1 MGHHAAVP
9 GRLTVDNGSST
20 GLSRVLTRRDVLALA
35 FGAMIGWGWVI
46 LTGDWIQRAGSLGA
60 MIAFMVA
67 GGVMLIVALLYAELA
82 AAMPQVGGEH
92 VWSLRALGRTG
103 SFACTWAIVFVYVS
117 ICCFEAVALAVALE
131 YLKIDLHHVF
141 LWTVAGYDVHLG
153 WAMVGIVTSVVLTVI
168 NIIGVKMSAVVQV
181 VVTLMIVA
189 SGIVLLTGAG
199 LHGSIE
205 RAEPLFAAGLIGII
219 GVITMVPFFFVG
231 FDVIPQIAEEVD
243 LPARELGTLTIV
255 SVCAAILWYCLVIAG
270 VALLADDAVLQDSRL
285 PTADAAAAVLGRSG
299 ALIMVI
305 GGIAGIVTS
314 WNAFI
319 IGGSRAMFA
328 MAQSGMLPGFLGR
341 LHPKYRTPHAAIA
354 LIGLLGCAAPLLGHK
369 ALIWLVNAGSF
380 GAVVAYLLVAASYVR
395 LRRIEPGLPR
405 PFRLRHGMA
414 IGWLGIACC
423 IGLGALYLP
432 GSPSALSPVEWSIF
446 LGWVACGGLLYLGR
460 GRT

>member
-1 MGHHAAVP
+1 LNSEAGA
-9 GRLTVDNGSST
+9 

-46 LTGDWIQRAGSLGA
+46 LTGAWIERAGSLGA
-60 MIAFMVA
+60 MLAFVVA

-92 VWSLRALGRTG
+92 VWSLRALGRGG

-131 YLKIDLHHVF
+131 YLQVDLQRGF
-141 LWTVAGYDVHLG
+141 LWTIAGYEVYLA
-153 WAMVGIVTSVVLTVI
+153 WALVGIITSLVLTAI
-168 NIIGVKMSAVVQV
+168 NIVGVKMSALVQV

-189 SGIVLLTGAG
+189 SGVVLLVGAG
-199 LHGSIE
+199 IEGSVE
-205 RAEPLFAAGLIGII
+205 RAQPLFAAGVVGIV

-243 LPARELGTLTIV
+243 LPARELGTLTVI
-255 SVCAAILWYCLVIAG
+255 SVCAAILWYCMVIAG
-270 VALLADDAVLQDSRL
+270 VALLADDALLENSRVT
-285 PTADAAAAVLGRSG
+285 TADAAASALGSTG
-299 ALIMVI
+299 AMIIVI

-319 IGGSRAMFA
+319 IGGSRAIFA
-328 MAQSGMLPGFLGR
+328 MAQSGMLPAFLGR
-341 LHPKYRTPHAAIA
+341 LHPRYRTPHAAIMV
-354 LIGLLGCAAPLLGHK
+354 IGLLGCAAPLLGHK
-369 ALIWLVNAGSF
+369 ALVWLVNAGSF
-380 GAVVAYLLVAASYVR
+380 GAVVAYVLVAASYVR
-395 LRRIEPGLPR
+395 LRRMEPALPR
-405 PFRLRHGMA
+405 PFRLRRGLTV
-414 IGWLGIACC
+414 GWLGIACC

-446 LGWVACGGLLYLGR
+446 LGWIGCGGLLYLAR
-460 GRT
+460 GSN